1 MSKSV
6 YYFTNDGHYG
16 VVSSVAIIDTRDW
29 HSVDWQNVNYAKGKQ
44 RLYVAQMIDLT
55 KKMEEN
61 SVQD

>member
-1 MSKSV
+1 MH
-6 YYFTNDGHYG
+6 YFTNDGHYG
-16 VVSSVAIIDTRDW
+16 VVSSLSIIDTRNW
-29 HSVDWQNVNYAKGKQ
+29 HHVDWQNVNYAKGKQ